1 MEEVTIKS
9 TGTGSA
15 GPWVLV
21 EWPIEG
27 CDFLDSTFLTPKSG
41 KLDAKWIKGAK
52 IKVPKQLLK

>member
-1 MEEVTIKS
+1 MEEVTIKA

-21 EWPIEG
+21 EWAIEG
-27 CDFLDSTFLTPKSG
+27 CEFLDSAFLTPKAG